1 MTDQADRSDQAD
13 RPDRP
18 DRPDPADRPDHADR
32 SDGPDQGAHPAPAG
46 PGDPAGSAAP
56 SGSSGPA
63 APPAPSDLTELAT
76 EAYIYG
82 YPLVFDLSMVQ
93 AALHEGFGSLPSA
106 SFNEFAHS
114 SRLATPDAHFVSV
127 NNDTVYS
134 IAQLDLSGGPL
145 LLHVPDTLGAYYVLQ
160 FIDAW
165 TNNFAYVGR
174 RATGT
179 GETKWLIVPP
189 GWAGET
195 PEGMTGVIDAPTTVV
210 SIAGR
215 FACEGPA
222 DLPRVHG
229 LQKRLTLK
237 VLEEFMHHTWL
248 PATDPDVPEPL
259 HFFEK
264 LRVWMAAFP
273 PSADDCAYQDR
284 FQPLQLLEE
293 GPSPYIHPA
302 PELLHALTEGLKR
315 GAARVERASRT
326 GADGARAPGAWE
338 MNPHLFDYNLDWFGV
353 GTHDSPEWRIEDRT
367 SSYLTRA
374 VAARVGLWGNHGYEA
389 VYAHTSED
397 ADGHWLNGS
406 RKYTLRFDSPPP
418 VQSFWSVTMY
428 DSPDYYLV
436 ANPADRYS
444 IGDRTP
450 GLVYDDDGSLTLRIQ
465 KDRPTDPAE
474 AANWLPAPEGDFRPM
489 LRLYTPEQ
497 SVLDGSYE
505 IPRITPEREPETA

>member
-1 MTDQADRSDQAD
+1 MTDQADRSDHADSSD
-13 RPDRP
+13 RPGE
-18 DRPDPADRPDHADR
+18 AGH
-32 SDGPDQGAHPAPAG
+32 GAPAG
-46 PGDPAGSAAP
+46 PPVPA
-56 SGSSGPA
+56 
-63 APPAPSDLTELAT
+63 DLAELAA
-76 EAYIYG
+76 EAYVYG

-114 SRLATPDAHFVSV
+114 PRLATPDAHFVSV

-165 TNNFAYVGR
+165 SNNFAYVGC

-195 PEGMTGVIDAPTTVV
+195 PEGMTGVIDAPTSIV
-210 SIAGR
+210 SITGR
-215 FACEGPA
+215 FACDGPG
-222 DLPRVHG
+222 DLPRVRG
-229 LQKRLTLK
+229 LQRRLTLK
-237 VLEEFMHHTWL
+237 VLEAVMHHTWL
-248 PATDPDVPEPL
+248 PAPDSGVPEHL
-259 HFFEK
+259 QFFEK

-273 PSADDCAYQDR
+273 PSADDLAYQDR
-284 FQPLQLLEE
+284 FQALQLLEE
-293 GPSPYIHPA
+293 GPSPYVHAA
-302 PELLHALTEGLKR
+302 PELVHALTEGLRR
-315 GAARVERASRT
+315 GAERVEKASRT
-326 GADGARAPGAWE
+326 GEDGTRAPGAWE
-338 MNPHLFDYNLDWFGV
+338 MNPHLFDYNLDSFGV
-353 GTHDSPEWRIEDRT
+353 GTHDSPEWRIADRT
-367 SSYLTRA
+367 ASYLTRA

-389 VYAHTSED
+389 VYAHTFDD

-406 RKYTLRFDSPPP
+406 RKYTLRFDGPPP
-418 VQSFWSVTMY
+418 VRSFWSVTMY
-428 DSPDYYLV
+428 SSPEYYLV
-436 ANPADRYS
+436 PNSADRYS

-450 GLVYDDDGSLTLRIQ
+450 GLVYGDDGSLTVHIQ
-465 KDRPTDPAE
+465 KDRPTDAAE

-505 IPRITPEREPETA
+505 IPRITPKHEPGAG